1 MDANKIKFI
10 ISTYGNKH
18 IERVD
23 PDNFVPAI
31 AISFH
36 ILSVT
41 VSTVAAV
48 ELDKSLD

>member
-1 MDANKIKFI
+1 MQIKYKIHNQYLWKQ
-10 ISTYGNKH
+10 TH
-18 IERVD
+18 VE
-23 PDNFVPAI
+23 PDNFVPAM
-31 AISFH
+31 AISFQ